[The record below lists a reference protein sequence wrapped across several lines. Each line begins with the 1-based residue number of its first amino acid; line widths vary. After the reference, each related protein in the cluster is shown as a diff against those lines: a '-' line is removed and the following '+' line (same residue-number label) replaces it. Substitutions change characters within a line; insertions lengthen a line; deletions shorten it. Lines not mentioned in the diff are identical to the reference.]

1 MRSSFFPGCR
11 WATSRARRG
20 ARTPG
25 PRDRDLAE
33 VGRLTDCATQAPL
46 GVCLSTS
53 NADYCH
59 VGGLRGSVPQASLA
73 SGSRMFLASS
83 RSLAGEAGLAGIQ
96 KFFKITERHV
106 ACACLPY
113 VPASCLQG
121 SGTFD
126 APAPTLSS
134 LNIGRKGSRPSSST
148 LKLGRDQS
156 PLIFQ
161 NTEEESGCLA
171 TYVITLMLAF
181 LCVCVRVIRVQPLDG
196 ASVVP

>member
-1 MRSSFFPGCR
+1 MVWGL
-11 WATSRARRG
+11 G
-20 ARTPG
+20 LG
-25 PRDRDLAE
+25 
-33 VGRLTDCATQAPL
+33 L

-53 NADYCH
+53 NADYCD
-59 VGGLRGSVPQASLA
+59 VAGLCGSVPQASLA
-73 SGSRMFLASS
+73 SGSRMFLTSS
-83 RSLAGEAGLAGIQ
+83 RSLAGEAELAGIQ

-113 VPASCLQG
+113 VPASCFQG

-134 LNIGRKGSRPSSST
+134 LNIGRKGSHPSSST

-171 TYVITLMLAF
+171 TYVITLILAF
-181 LCVCVRVIRVQPLDG
+181 ICMCVRVIRVQRLDR
-196 ASVVP
+196 ASVVLSSALEPRGG